1 MVESNG
7 LVNNNSSVSGRRRKP
22 RPDSVIRDEQREL
35 QILPDPFTNTILLTH
50 KDWIVLAIGS
60 LLVRS

>member
-1 MVESNG
+1 
-7 LVNNNSSVSGRRRKP
+7 
-22 RPDSVIRDEQREL
+22 VIRDEQREL